1 MVLGM
6 SLSDAYNSIVIDM
19 VNARVGAQRE
29 LIGLL
34 KHRGY
39 ETSRSSDSRGVADIV
54 AAKVG
59 PSEAGNRKFMIQVRA
74 TADEMQR
81 VAKTAIR
88 DLKESA
94 GQFQSTPVFAIRF
107 CGERWRFWSD
117 EQEGLDA
124 HAIWLSRSSA
134 ETILDS
140 QTSYVGLDVTSRSG
154 RTLEQVF

>member
-34 KHRGY
+34 KDRGY

-59 PSEAGNRKFMIQVRA
+59 PSEADNRKFKPEVVSKKIIAAFIYASVGSK
-74 TADEMQR
+74 DFLSD
-81 VAKTAIR
+81 R
-88 DLKESA
+88 D
-94 GQFQSTPVFAIRF
+94 
-107 CGERWRFWSD
+107 
-117 EQEGLDA
+117 
-124 HAIWLSRSSA
+124 
-134 ETILDS
+134 
-140 QTSYVGLDVTSRSG
+140 
-154 RTLEQVF
+154 